1 MVYMKVAARATLQ
14 TTDPTRQAQQR
25 AELARFDADGDGSL
39 GGAELASLWLKAA
52 ASSGAAS

>member
-1 MVYMKVAARATLQ
+1 MKVAARATLQ

>member
-1 MVYMKVAARATLQ
+1 MKVAARATLQ

-39 GGAELASLWLKAA
+39 GSAELASLWLKAA